1 MSKLTAQARIRKRR
15 RADREST
22 RALQVAL
29 GNVPES
35 QARRLQRDRTV
46 SSALDDYVNKPA
58 RTVSSALELAVG
70 KPVVGAVKMGKNL
83 ALGGME
89 TLTTVG
95 GIAAATYKPFELFMD
110 YAGPGAMIDSSFRA
124 ADAAYDYV
132 LAPTADAV
140 YGYGL
145 AAMTGAASRGKRT
158 VRNVMPS
165 RRLTGETNDDESEPE
180 PEPTRLSK
188 KAQLEIFKQNLI
200 HKLDTE
206 SLD

>member
-46 SSALDDYVNKPA
+46 SSALDEYVNKPA
-58 RTVSSALELAVG
+58 RTVSSALELAVR
-70 KPVVGAVKMGKNL
+70 KPVVGVKNL

-89 TLTTVG
+89 TLKTVG
-95 GIAAATYKPFELFMD
+95 GIAAATYKPFEMFMD

-165 RRLTGETNDDESEPE
+165 RRLADEVNDDESEPE
-180 PEPTRLSK
+180 PEPTRLS
-188 KAQLEIFKQNLI
+188 
-200 HKLDTE
+200 
-206 SLD
+206 

>member
-46 SSALDDYVNKPA
+46 SSALDEYVNKPA

-70 KPVVGAVKMGKNL
+70 KPVVGAVNMGKNL

-89 TLTTVG
+89 TLKTVG
-95 GIAAATYKPFELFMD
+95 GIAAEQVETVQ
-110 YAGPGAMIDSSFRA
+110 
-124 ADAAYDYV
+124 AYL
-132 LAPTADAV
+132 LAESQC
-140 YGYGL
+140 G
-145 AAMTGAASRGKRT
+145 SRHQGR
-158 VRNVMPS
+158 VRNP
-165 RRLTGETNDDESEPE
+165 G
-180 PEPTRLSK
+180 
-188 KAQLEIFKQNLI
+188 
-200 HKLDTE
+200 
-206 SLD
+206 

>member
-1 MSKLTAQARIRKRR
+1 MKSDRQLTAQARIRKRR

-35 QARRLQRDRTV
+35 QARHLERDRTV

-70 KPVVGAVKMGKNL
+70 KPVVGAVEMGKNV
-83 ALGGME
+83 ALGSMH
-89 TLTTVG
+89 TLGTMGAVG
-95 GIAAATYKPFELFMD
+95 AATYKPVELYMD
-110 YAGPGAMIDSSFRA
+110 YFGPGAMIDSSFRA
-124 ADAAYDYV
+124 ADAAYKYV
-132 LAPTADAV
+132 LAPAADAA

-145 AAMTGAASRGKRT
+145 AAVAGAASRGRK
-158 VRNVMPS
+158 VRNVIPS
-165 RRLTGETNDDESEPE
+165 RRLTNKDDSEPE
-180 PEPTRLSK
+180 PEPTRLNN
-188 KAQLEIFKQNLI
+188 KARLEIFKQHLI
-200 HKLDTE
+200 DKRDNE